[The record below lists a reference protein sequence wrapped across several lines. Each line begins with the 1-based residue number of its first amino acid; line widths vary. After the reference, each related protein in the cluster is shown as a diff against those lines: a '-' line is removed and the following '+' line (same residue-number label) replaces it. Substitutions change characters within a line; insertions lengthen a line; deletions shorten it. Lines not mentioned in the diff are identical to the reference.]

1 MLKYNSSY
9 APISYLWVFSKQ
21 VYFQLIGYV
30 IIHLFLAKPLED
42 LNALKIAF
50 QVYFFRE
57 IEQMVFCCHDFTG
70 ENYTHWCHGECLYEQ
85 TRNRTHDWSNF
96 PYETH
101 KILHAKNKYNFLLFS
116 LSLFFASLL
125 FCIFLLQFYYRED
138 RGTLVFKFGVKD
150 LYHLGTCCHQLLDIT
165 FKHAST
171 TPPFLFE
178 ETWFSELQFDMKLH
192 DFKYVRECKIFER
205 HKIDLKCL
213 FFKLPHL
220 THFLLFT

>member
-1 MLKYNSSY
+1 M
-9 APISYLWVFSKQ
+9 
-21 VYFQLIGYV
+21 
-30 IIHLFLAKPLED
+30 IHLFLAKPLED

-150 LYHLGTCCHQLLDIT
+150 LYHLGTCCHQWLDIT

-192 DFKYVRECKIFER
+192 DF
-205 HKIDLKCL
+205 
-213 FFKLPHL
+213 
-220 THFLLFT
+220 

>member
-1 MLKYNSSY
+1 MKIIVSTMKGILSTNIDFISMAKRNLQNCIPSESKHEHFKLHQQDLRFMIWTIWIWSIKIFWNTILKIHFDTQYPNFWFMS
-9 APISYLWVFSKQ
+9 LQTGF
-21 VYFQLIGYV
+21 FQLIGYV
-30 IIHLFLAKPLED
+30 MIHLFLAKPLED

-125 FCIFLLQFYYRED
+125 FCIFLLQ
-138 RGTLVFKFGVKD
+138 L
-150 LYHLGTCCHQLLDIT
+150 
-165 FKHAST
+165 
-171 TPPFLFE
+171 
-178 ETWFSELQFDMKLH
+178 
-192 DFKYVRECKIFER
+192 
-205 HKIDLKCL
+205 
-213 FFKLPHL
+213 
-220 THFLLFT
+220 